1 MKYDRLIIEKKEY
14 LLLKRFMNLSGYLK
28 DKLIRNSMQ
37 TSMELLESAHIYDE
51 KDMPSDVVRFNS
63 LITVSSWKGWEKKFR
78 LVIPTAGDA
87 LNSISILTPQGI
99 AMMGHAEGDYF
110 QWDHS
115 PIGHLLKI
123 EKVEQD
129 NKEISISMVL

>member
-1 MKYDRLIIEKKEY
+1 
-14 LLLKRFMNLSGYLK
+14 MNLSGYLK
-28 DKLIRNSMQ
+28 DKLLGNSILR
-37 TSMELLESAHIYDE
+37 SMERLESAQIFDE
-51 KDMPSDVVRFNS
+51 KDMPTDVIRFNS
-63 LITVSSWKGWEKKFR
+63 LITISSWNGWERKFR
-78 LVIPTAGDA
+78 LVIPTASDA
-87 LNSISILTPQGI
+87 LDSISILTPQGM

-115 PIGHLLKI
+115 PNGQLLKI

>member
-1 MKYDRLIIEKKEY
+1 M
-14 LLLKRFMNLSGYLK
+14 LS
-28 DKLIRNSMQ
+28 
-37 TSMELLESAHIYDE
+37 SMEMLESAHIYDE
-51 KDMPSDVVRFNS
+51 KDMPTDVIRFNS
-63 LITVSSWKGWEKKFR
+63 LITISSWKGWERKVR
-78 LVIPTAGDA
+78 LVIPTASDTPD
-87 LNSISILTPQGI
+87 SISILTPQGI

-115 PIGHLLKI
+115 LNGQLLKI